1 MEFYT
6 QAEDPALDAQNK
18 KIIGNGM
25 PKMFAGM
32 SNNLSYGRF
41 DMIVFLRGTFMFDLL
56 NIMDLV
62 YTNRARYSNNF
73 LQKGLD
79 IPISSYA
86 YSNYFIEKGDFVKLD
101 NLTMGYTI
109 NTGKIKYLKKA
120 RVYASGQNLLTF
132 TKFSGR
138 DPDIQV
144 NGLEPGLAMMNF
156 YPRATTLTLGISLGF

>member
-1 MEFYT
+1 
-6 QAEDPALDAQNK
+6 
-18 KIIGNGM
+18 
-25 PKMFAGM
+25 M

-41 DMIVFLRGTFMFDLL
+41 DMTVFLRGTFMFDLL

-109 NTGKIKYLKKA
+109 NTGKIKYLKKQG
-120 RVYASGQNLLTF
+120 YMH
-132 TKFSGR
+132 R
-138 DPDIQV
+138 DKTCSHSPSFREETRI
-144 NGLEPGLAMMNF
+144 
-156 YPRATTLTLGISLGF
+156 YK

>member
-1 MEFYT
+1 
-6 QAEDPALDAQNK
+6 
-18 KIIGNGM
+18 
-25 PKMFAGM
+25 
-32 SNNLSYGRF
+32 
-41 DMIVFLRGTFMFDLL
+41 
-56 NIMDLV
+56 
-62 YTNRARYSNNF
+62 
-73 LQKGLD
+73 
-79 IPISSYA
+79 
-86 YSNYFIEKGDFVKLD
+86 
-101 NLTMGYTI
+101 MGYTI